1 MATAIIATLLML
13 SGTLM
18 ATTMFPHFNAARMAI
33 WLSVALAAGLA
44 ATGIVLWAGRSRR
57 PAPQTR
63 RREERVGWYM
73 PPLAMLKPI
82 TWSPA
87 LKIAMLALRGYL
99 VIAAL
104 LLLVKAIQ
112 LGTG

>member
-44 ATGIVLWAGRSRR
+44 ATGIVLPFFLFCPLRSVHCYSRLAFTIRPVLRSR
-57 PAPQTR
+57 TR
-63 RREERVGWYM
+63 F
-73 PPLAMLKPI
+73 
-82 TWSPA
+82 S
-87 LKIAMLALRGYL
+87 
-99 VIAAL
+99 
-104 LLLVKAIQ
+104 
-112 LGTG
+112 